1 MGLNGRGEMAG
12 CSLTEAFPD
21 VTEKSG
27 KIARKEERKKA
38 KTCGGPALTFLK
50 AADEDCDPDRVAQR
64 PEEPPKPMSKG
75 SGKQEGFS
83 APACDDSSSLIGQH
97 VKDVIGEKSRNTLPR
112 ANVAN
117 PDFST
122 TVTGDKVP
130 SYFGKSE
137 DSFADF
143 NPSLTDNPGYQIQG
157 AGFGSFDKKGLE
169 KAAGQQLLP
178 TPALNDVWKP
188 LTPSGA
194 QTSFFDAQYTHKSQG
209 DDSFSK
215 EEKQALLNKLD
226 VLFARLDDLEH
237 KKNDYAHTEISLF
250 ILSGLF
256 LLFGLETVRKFR

>member
-1 MGLNGRGEMAG
+1 MAG

-21 VTEKSG
+21 VTENSG
-27 KIARKEERKKA
+27 KVKKEVKK
-38 KTCGGPALTFLK
+38 TSSRQGPALSFLK
-50 AADEDCDPDRVAQR
+50 ADPDRAER
-64 PEEPPKPMSKG
+64 PEEPPKPLTSGNWSEG
-75 SGKQEGFS
+75 SNLPGDK
-83 APACDDSSSLIGQH
+83 
-97 VKDVIGEKSRNTLPR
+97 VNDVIGERTPKESSESFKN
-112 ANVAN
+112 
-117 PDFST
+117 
-122 TVTGDKVP
+122 KVP
-130 SYFGKSE
+130 SYFGKS
-137 DSFADF
+137 DDFADF

-178 TPALNDVWKP
+178 TPVLNDVWKP

-194 QTSFFDAQYTHKSQG
+194 QTSFFDTK

-215 EEKQALLNKLD
+215 SEKAALLNKLD